1 LETSGTADVSVW
13 NATGRKL
20 TLRNNAKFING
31 GRFVLQSRVGSGV
44 TGNPGITSDNSATLF
59 HNTSTGRLVHD
70 TSTRTELNV
79 DFQNDGFLEFRAGE
93 FSFLKNFRGR
103 GGIAASNGAKVSLSL
118 VGVPLDQQP
127 AQFELLGAG
136 SGMSIQLAAGQTL
149 AGSIFSNGGQM
160 VAAGGLNMV
169 AAGGLNMVAAGGG
182 NIVAAG
188 GMNMVAAGGG
198 NIKAMGAGSFINANQ
213 MIGLDGGTLIGVDGG
228 TLISRL
234 SALISNGG
242 SASLTGAGT
251 TMNTAGLTVNNASA
265 FGAERRAALQQQP
278 IISKNGGVMVRLAAA
293 TWSPPAEAMVAA
305 GAVYGGRW
313 WRKLGRRRRWEHGA
327 AGAETLRRWSRCVGP
342 NCCRGANLQAAS
354 V

>member
-1 LETSGTADVSVW
+1 VDNAILETSGTADVSVW

-265 FGAERRAALQQQP
+265 VVQNGAQLSSSSP
-278 IISKNGGVMVRLAAA
+278 IISKNGGVMVRAGGGNMVAA
-293 TWSPPAEAMVAA
+293 AEAMVAR
-305 GAVYGGRW
+305 GGGIW
-313 WRKLGRRRRWEHGA
+313 WPLVAETGRRRRGNMV
-327 AGAETLRRWSRCVGP
+327 RRERKP
-342 NCCRGANLQAAS
+342 
-354 V
+354 